1 MKVLLINGS
10 PNANGCTATGI
21 RVLKEEFERQGIE
34 TVVYHLTNVK
44 GGCLDCSYCMR
55 NGSCVRK
62 DDVNEVS
69 ELLKDIDGIIV
80 GSPVYYAGI
89 SGTLKS
95 FLDRLFYSNPS
106 SLFAYKAAAA
116 FTSSRRA
123 GNLPSLDTVLK
134 YFTITQMTVI
144 SSNYWNDIHGSTP
157 EQVLQDEEG
166 ITVLRQLAVNMS
178 YYLKMRELAEKE
190 GLPEPEQL
198 PRVFTNFIR

>member
-10 PNANGCTATGI
+10 PHAKGCTATGI
-21 RVLKEEFERQGIE
+21 EVLEEELKRQGIE
-34 TVVYHLTNVK
+34 TVVYHLKNVK
-44 GGCLDCSYCMR
+44 GGCLDCGYCEK

-69 ELLKDIDGIIV
+69 EMMKEIDGIII

-134 YFTITQMTVI
+134 YFMITQMNVI
-144 SSNYWNDIHGSTP
+144 SSRYWNDIHGNTP
-157 EQVLQDEEG
+157 EEVYQDEEG
-166 ITVLRQLAVNMS
+166 IAVLRQLAVNMA
-178 YYLKMRELAEKE
+178 YYLKMRELAKKE
-190 GLPEPEQL
+190 GLPEPEQV
-198 PRVFTNFIR
+198 PRKHTNFIR